1 MEKSE
6 YARAL
11 EILDRY
17 IYYARFTRQD
27 VIVNVSVFDYAKQ
40 KGNAGDFLPVNL
52 LKENFQ
58 DLVLYTNKNFC
69 KLKIDHNELIII
81 PVFNFVEK
89 IQESI

>member
-17 IYYARFTRQD
+17 IYYARLTRQN

-40 KGNAGDFLPVNL
+40 KGNTGNFLPINL
-52 LKENFQ
+52 FYLTKKGE
-58 DLVLYTNKNFC
+58 DSARRRPL
-69 KLKIDHNELIII
+69 
-81 PVFNFVEK
+81 
-89 IQESI
+89 

>member
-17 IYYARFTRQD
+17 IYYARLTRQN

-40 KGNAGDFLPVNL
+40 KGNTGIFLPINL

-58 DLVLYTNKNFC
+58 DLVLYANKNFC

-89 IQESI
+89 IQENI